1 MYVRFFYYLCL
12 RTKGERV
19 MKTRREEIK
28 GMSKS
33 VQFVCLE
40 TDIVIATAVATSL
53 MGIVGVVGE
62 KLGYGKDFVSILF
75 LVYGIVMA
83 VIGIVGLVKHR
94 KIEKS

>member
-12 RTKGERV
+12 RTKGESI

-62 KLGYGKDFVSILF
+62 KLF